1 MPKKKLTEQ
10 MKSEN
15 IEDTTVYPEFIPTF
29 DQWTSYERQQENTKH
44 LEEIAELNEPKNV
57 KRRGYEQI
65 GEQVEKQEKKDKKK

>member
-1 MPKKKLTEQ
+1 MPKKKLTSQ

-29 DQWTSYERQQENTKH
+29 DQWTSYERQRENAEH
-44 LEEIAELNEPKNV
+44 LEEIAGLNEPKNI

-65 GEQVEKQEKKDKKK
+65 GEQAENKEKEDK